1 MRPNFLIHWTG
12 KRIAV
17 AVDELTPVKRRA
29 YVDRLADILTHGL
42 WMTQPVERIEGKTGA
57 WIEYTTPLTCFSEIR
72 LSQAQLHSHQYGL
85 LGIGVTRQFVLDR
98 LGGPVHYVRN
108 HESECIIGNVQ
119 VIRTALEELGRR
131 DLLDSFAVNTCF
143 LKKMSEMN
151 QDDFTYL
158 NEQEWRIVHTHAQ
171 TTAGRL
177 VQTGGTHPEYRIPVH
192 LGDIR
197 IIVFPDEQTR
207 AIARSDPR
215 LHAWFQA
222 PASSSAI
229 LLTVRECEHF

>member
-12 KRIAV
+12 KDIAV
-17 AVDELTPVKRRA
+17 DALTTAHRSA

-42 WMTQPVERIEGKTGA
+42 WMTQPVERIEGKAGS
-57 WIEYTTPLTCFSEIR
+57 WIEYTTPLTCFTEIR
-72 LSQAQLHSHQYGL
+72 LSQARLHSHQYGL

-98 LGGPVHYVRN
+98 FGGPVHYVRN
-108 HESECIIGNVQ
+108 HASECIIGNVQ
-119 VIRTALEELGRR
+119 AIRAALNDLGRQ
-131 DLLDSFAVNTCF
+131 DLLDSFAVNTCYI
-143 LKKMSEMN
+143 KKMSEIN

-177 VQTGGTHPEYRIPVH
+177 VQTGGRRPEYRIPVQ

-207 AIARSDPR
+207 AVARTDTR
-215 LHAWFQA
+215 LYAWFQA
-222 PASSSAI
+222 PAPSGAI
-229 LLTVRECEHF
+229 LLTVQECEHF